1 MKKHFAFFAVLLIIS
16 FSLIFVACDDTENE
30 NECTVTFVTSGIE
43 SVERYEKT
51 IKKGETVS
59 IDDFIALADK
69 TTKIG
74 NSIYTGLYNDSSCV
88 FKRDD
93 SIPINENTTLYV
105 KKSAEGTPVV
115 NFVLDGKTYSIAV
128 EKTKTV
134 GVFDFIASAYGKS
147 SIPEQFDFFK
157 DERCTEKL
165 ELTGYTYKTCAS
177 DFWQRYTIYVKKH
190 NVATINFCIHEDG
203 SECASSFE
211 ALVRTDETLSSDL
224 FEKLYREYYGDDSR
238 SFENVTFYSNE
249 TLANVIT
256 VAGELTKIHVNVK

>member
-59 IDDFIALADK
+59 IEDFIALADK

-93 SIPINENTTLYV
+93 SIPINANTTLYV

-128 EKTKTV
+128 GKTKTV
-134 GVFDFIASAYGKS
+134 GVFDFISSAYGKS
-147 SIPEQFDFFK
+147 AIPEQFDFFK

-165 ELTGYTYKTCAS
+165 ELTGFEYKTCAS

-224 FEKLYREYYGDDSR
+224 FEKLYREYYGDNSR

-249 TLANVIT
+249 TLENVIT